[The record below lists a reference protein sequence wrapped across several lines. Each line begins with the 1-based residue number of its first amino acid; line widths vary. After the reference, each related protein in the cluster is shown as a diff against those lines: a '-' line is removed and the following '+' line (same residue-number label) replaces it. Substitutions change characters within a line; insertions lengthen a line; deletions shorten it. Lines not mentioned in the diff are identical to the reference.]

1 MKRLTL
7 LLVAVAL
14 LWPAAA
20 NAQLTMQMS
29 NGWSFTFA
37 GNVNVFW
44 VFTKENTA
52 AGDAANSSVRT
63 GLLPAFATFEARGK
77 EAGMNLG
84 VHFGFAPQ
92 IQNAGVHDQFG
103 VQSGAAID
111 MRQVYLTIGLKDGS
125 QILAGR
131 ELGLFGRQ
139 NIVQDMTLFG
149 VGAVGIGGGQS
160 GGTTLGRI
168 GYGYLYPN
176 FDAQLTYSTRAGRPG
191 QLSIGAFQP
200 SVLLGDRNANGTC
213 AVAATCAFVVTK
225 IPRVEAEFT
234 YNQKSG
240 KNKYMF
246 WAGGLWQSTSN
257 AASGGQTISSVGG
270 TAGVRADIEDLS
282 VVVNGYIGKGVGTT
296 FKFSAIGGGGHAAGG
311 TPH

>member
-1 MKRLTL
+1 MKRLAVL
-7 LLVAVAL
+7 SVAVAL

-29 NGWSFTFA
+29 NGWSFSFA
-37 GNVNVFW
+37 GNVNAFW
-44 VFTKENTA
+44 VFTRGNTA
-52 AGDAANSSVRT
+52 LNKLTNSSVRT
-63 GLLPAFATFEARGK
+63 GLLPAFATFEAKGK

-84 VHFGFAPQ
+84 IHFGFAPQ
-92 IQNAGVHDQFG
+92 INNGAVHDNFG
-103 VQSGAAID
+103 NGTQAGAQID
-111 MRQVYLTIGLKDGS
+111 MRQVYLTLGGEWG

-131 ELGLFGRQ
+131 ELGLFSRQ
-139 NIVQDMTLFG
+139 NILNDQTLFG

-213 AVAATCAFVVTK
+213 AVAATCAFIVTK

-257 AASGGQTISSVGG
+257 AASGG
-270 TAGVRADIEDLS
+270 
-282 VVVNGYIGKGVGTT
+282 
-296 FKFSAIGGGGHAAGG
+296 
-311 TPH
+311 